1 MKLILA
7 STSPYRKA
15 ILSRVGLRFTAVAP
29 SVDEDTLKHTGPKEA
44 HALCMY
50 LAEHKAKSLTNLYPD
65 DVIIGSDQM
74 AVLDG
79 AKIDKPGTKEKAFA
93 QLKQLSGKEHELLTA
108 MAVYYKGQCLSE
120 ISVSKIRLR
129 NLSDEEIN
137 NSLAKDQPFD
147 CAGSYKI
154 EKSGLWLIESL
165 KTEDPSSI
173 EGLSVMT
180 LYRLFEKLKINSSV
194 FWSHL

>member
-7 STSPYRKA
+7 SSSPYRKA
-15 ILSRVGLRFTAVAP
+15 LLSRVGLNFTAAP
-29 SVDEDTLKHTGPKEA
+29 PKVDEDALKRTGPQEP
-44 HALCMY
+44 HALALY
-50 LAEHKAKSLTNLYPD
+50 LAEEKAKSLASVYPE

-74 AVLDG
+74 AILDG
-79 AKIDKPGTKEKAFA
+79 VKIDKPGSTEKAFL

-120 ISVSKIRLR
+120 ISLNKIRLR
-129 NLSDEEIN
+129 NLPDEEIKI
-137 NSLAKDQPFD
+137 SLAKDQPFD

-154 EKSGLWLIESL
+154 EKSGVWLIESL

-180 LYRLFEKLKINSSV
+180 LYRLLEKIKINSSV
-194 FWSHL
+194 FWSHT